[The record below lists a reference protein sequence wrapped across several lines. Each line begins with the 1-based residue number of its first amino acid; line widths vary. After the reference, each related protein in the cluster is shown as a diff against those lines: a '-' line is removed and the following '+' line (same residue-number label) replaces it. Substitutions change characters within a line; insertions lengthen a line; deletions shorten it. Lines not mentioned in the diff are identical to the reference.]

1 VLSAAFVLTIL
12 VAVATVLIAPQVD
25 MPDTVLRLHHVSSHS
40 AGTHGLSSVSDTGI
54 AVLAEAPQS
63 DDASR
68 SSDNLNPQ
76 DGLHARLSVVMRC

>member
-1 VLSAAFVLTIL
+1 LFSAAVVLTIL

-40 AGTHGLSSVSDTGI
+40 SGTHGSSNLLNTGI
-54 AVLAEAPQS
+54 AILAEAPQS

-68 SSDNLNPQ
+68 SSEGFYPQ